1 MKIIC
6 RRCKKVIGELAPY
19 QDNSEVKAKCTDCI
33 AKDKVAGARFSP
45 SPEVKDGQEI
55 TLDSGLKGRLWIAK
69 GKSKQISFWELAV
82 AGKKFF
88 CIDRARDAFKEHVES
103 SKGDN
108 VDVSFLHSMKC
119 KIDDSKGRNK
129 TDAPVETKNK
139 WLDAP
144 QFNCTVTVPK
154 DFALSMFDSK
164 VNQFHEIAE
173 IIKRAGARSFDEFRE
188 KAIERQKAIK

>member
-6 RRCKKVIGELAPY
+6 RRCKKVIGEQAPY
-19 QDNSEVKAKCTDCI
+19 QDNSGVKAKCTDCI

-45 SPEVKDGQEI
+45 SPELKDGQEI
-55 TLDSGLKGRLWIAK
+55 TLDSGLKGRLWAV
-69 GKSKQISFWELAV
+69 KSKPEEISFWELA
-82 AGKKFF
+82 ASGKKFF
-88 CIDRARDAFKEHVES
+88 CVDQTRDAFKQHVEKAKS
-103 SKGDN
+103 TE

-119 KIDDSKGRNK
+119 KMDDSKGRVK
-129 TDAPVETKNK
+129 KDAPAETKNK

-154 DFALSMFDSK
+154 DFAIRMFDSK

-173 IIKRAGARSFDEFRE
+173 IIKRAGARSFDEFRDM
-188 KAIERQKAIK
+188 AIKRQKEIG

>member
-6 RRCKKVIGELAPY
+6 QRCKKVIGEQAPY

-33 AKDKVAGARFSP
+33 AKDKVAGARFRP
-45 SPEVKDGQEI
+45 SPELKDGQEI
-55 TLDSGLKGRLWIAK
+55 TLDSGLKGRLWVVN
-69 GKSKQISFWELAV
+69 GKSNGISFWELAV
-82 AGKKFF
+82 SGKKFF
-88 CIDRARDAFKEHVES
+88 CVDQTRDAFKRHVE
-103 SKGDN
+103 KAKTPE

-119 KIDDSKGRNK
+119 KMDDSQGQNK
-129 TDAPVETKNK
+129 KDAPVETKNK

-154 DFALSMFDSK
+154 DFALRMFDSK

-173 IIKRAGARSFDEFRE
+173 IIKRAGARSFNEFRDM
-188 KAIERQKAIK
+188 AINRQKEIG

>member
-6 RRCKKVIGELAPY
+6 RRCKKVIGEQAPY

-33 AKDKVAGARFSP
+33 TKDKVAGARFSP

-55 TLDSGLKGRLWIAK
+55 TLDSGLKGRLWSVK
-69 GKSKQISFWELAV
+69 GKSTEISFWEIGV
-82 AGKKFF
+82 FGKKFF
-88 CIDRARDAFKEHVES
+88 CVDQTRDAFKQHVE
-103 SKGDN
+103 KAKTAE

-119 KIDDSKGRNK
+119 KMDDSKGRNK
-129 TDAPVETKNK
+129 KETPVETKNK

-173 IIKRAGARSFDEFRE
+173 IIKRAGARSFDEFRDM
-188 KAIERQKAIK
+188 AIKRQKEIG